1 MYENLITLNQSPIFK
16 QFQFARK
23 NELASRGVLDIHGN
37 IDEDKLDE
45 KMPSVFHF
53 RNDDPREQYIKN
65 AIPLWGDIWFENECM
80 CIFGDP
86 NIGKSALAFQI
97 ADYVARLGYATAYF
111 DFENMVHH
119 YYQRRL
125 TPLQSNKAEDLH
137 VLHFAQHTP
146 FCDMTS
152 TAAILD
158 SIENSFLE
166 LNTPAIVI
174 DDISYICQLKSNKK
188 TNQVLRRFRYWI
200 NKYHISILVIAHA
213 TAHHDG
219 TPLALKHLTGDRQLA
234 YAFDSIISLNT
245 VPRGTTTDGT
255 THYIKQL
262 KARNSAIIAD
272 SDNVWTL
279 ALRPFYSNLECDK
292 KAASR
297 LRAGDDPRA
306 VEHDMMRLRGLDM
319 LHFEF
324 LKPNVSER
332 SLLFLP
338 PDAPKQQLIAFAHDC
353 FSHGWSIRDIAA
365 HTALS
370 KSSIHR
376 LLTTPE
382 KNEENLSHTKPTST
396 PAQEKNNENLSHTKP
411 TSHSAQEKNN
421 ENLSHAKPTSH
432 SAQEKNNENL
442 SHAKPTS
449 HSAQEQNREW
459 PKST

>member
-1 MYENLITLNQSPIFK
+1 
-16 QFQFARK
+16 
-23 NELASRGVLDIHGN
+23 
-37 IDEDKLDE
+37 
-45 KMPSVFHF
+45 
-53 RNDDPREQYIKN
+53 
-65 AIPLWGDIWFENECM
+65 
-80 CIFGDP
+80 
-86 NIGKSALAFQI
+86 
-97 ADYVARLGYATAYF
+97 
-111 DFENMVHH
+111 MVHH

-125 TPLQSNKAEDLH
+125 TTLQSNKAEDLH

-382 KNEENLSHTKPTST
+382 KNEENLSHTEPTSHS
-396 PAQEKNNENLSHTKP
+396 AQEKNNENLSHTKP
-411 TSHSAQEKNN
+411 TSPPAQEK
-421 ENLSHAKPTSH
+421 
-432 SAQEKNNENL
+432 
-442 SHAKPTS
+442 
-449 HSAQEQNREW
+449 NREW